1 MRLIRLVFSHNPGA
15 LTFAL
20 TLSIVSALLSIGV
33 VAFINERL
41 VSASDGSA
49 GLLWQ
54 FAGLLVVLL
63 VIASYAQ
70 VALTALGHRFV
81 YGLRRSLVKRVLD
94 TGIERLEEIGGANI
108 LASLSSDIRNITLAF
123 VNLPQLV
130 YGLGLSVAAFAYLA
144 FLSLPLFAMT
154 LLWMAVTVAV
164 GWGLVNALSRHLQQ
178 LRESED
184 RIYQDYEAAIEGRKE
199 LALNRDRAR
208 RYYEDEFDHSAE
220 TYRQHVTLADRYHS
234 IASNWANI
242 MVLGTIGLVFYL
254 VNGLGWAAMPVAS
267 TYALTILF
275 MRTPLVSAV
284 ASLPA
289 MLSARVS
296 LDKLD
301 SLSLAEYRP
310 GFEDAAR
317 DPTGEWQ
324 ELEMSGVQYR
334 YPVQHGEPGF
344 DVGPIDLTIRRGEII
359 FLVGGNG
366 SGKSTLARL
375 LSGLYLPHHGNLKM
389 DGRALQPEDWSSY
402 RRLFGSVFT
411 DFFLFDQLIAE
422 HGQDAAPADVH
433 YWLGRLRMEDKVR
446 VADSRLQDTRLSQ
459 GQRKRLALLLA
470 LLEKRDILLLD
481 EWAADQ
487 DPVFR
492 RLFYRDLLPQMKAQG
507 KTIFAITHD
516 DRYFHQADR
525 LLKMESGQLTEL
537 SVEQRQQ
544 SRHDAMQMIGEAP
557 VSETFSD
564 QA

>member
-15 LTFAL
+15 LTVAL
-20 TLSIVSALLSIGV
+20 LLSVVSALLSVGV

-41 VSASDGSA
+41 VSATEDGA

-54 FAGLLVVLL
+54 FTGLLVVLL

-70 VALTALGHRFV
+70 VLLTALGHRFV
-81 YGLRRSLVKRVLD
+81 YGLRRSMVKRVLD
-94 TGIERLEEIGGANI
+94 TAIERLEEIGGANI

-144 FLSLPLFAMT
+144 YLSLPLFAMT
-154 LLWMAVTVAV
+154 LLWMVFTVGV
-164 GWGLVNALSRHLQQ
+164 GWVLIRALSHHLQQ

-208 RYYEDEFDHSAE
+208 RYYDDEFDRSAE
-220 TYRQHVTLADRYHS
+220 TYRSHVTLADRYHS

-254 VNGLGWAAMPVAS
+254 VNGLGWAAASVAP

-284 ASLPA
+284 AALPA
-289 MLSARVS
+289 LLSARVS

-301 SLSLAEYRP
+301 TLALAEYRP
-310 GFEDAAR
+310 GFEDASR

-324 ELEMSGVQYR
+324 ELQMSAVRYC
-334 YPVQHGEPGF
+334 YPVQHGEQGF
-344 DVGPIDLTIRRGEII
+344 DVGPIDLTIRRGETL

-375 LSGLYLPHHGNLKM
+375 LSGLYLPHQGEILI
-389 DGRALQPEDWSSY
+389 DGQPLQPKDWSSY

-422 HGQDAAPADVH
+422 QGQDADPAKVD

-470 LLEKRDILLLD
+470 LLEERDILLLD

-492 RLFYRDLLPQMKAQG
+492 RLFYRDLLPQMKAEG
-507 KTIFAITHD
+507 RTIFAITHD
-516 DRYFHQADR
+516 DRYFHHADR
-525 LLKMESGQLTEL
+525 LLKMDSGQLVEL
-537 SVEQRQQ
+537 SAEDRQQ
-544 SRHDAMQMIGEAP
+544 SRHDALQMIGE
-557 VSETFSD
+557 
-564 QA
+564 

>member
-15 LTFAL
+15 LTVAL
-20 TLSIVSALLSIGV
+20 LLSVVSALLSVGV

-41 VSASDGSA
+41 VSATEGGA

-54 FAGLLVVLL
+54 FTGLLVVLL
-63 VIASYAQ
+63 IIASYAQ
-70 VALTALGHRFV
+70 ILLTALGHRFV
-81 YGLRRSLVKRVLD
+81 YGLRRSMVKRVLD

-123 VNLPQLV
+123 VNLPQLI
-130 YGLGLSVAAFAYLA
+130 YGLGLSVSAFAYLA
-144 FLSLPLFAMT
+144 YLSLPLFVMT
-154 LLWMAVTVAV
+154 LLWMTFTIGV
-164 GWGLVNALSRHLQQ
+164 GWVLIRALSHHLQQ

-199 LALNRDRAR
+199 LSLNRDRAR
-208 RYYEDEFDHSAE
+208 RYYDDEFDLSAE
-220 TYRQHVTLADRYHS
+220 TYRSHVTLADRYHS

-254 VNGLGWAAMPVAS
+254 VNGLGWAAASVAP

-284 ASLPA
+284 AALPA
-289 MLSARVS
+289 LLSARVS

-301 SLSLAEYRP
+301 TLALAEYQP
-310 GFEDAAR
+310 GFQDMSR

-324 ELEMSGVQYR
+324 ELQLHAVRYR
-334 YPVQHGEPGF
+334 YPAQHGEQGF
-344 DVGPIDLTIRRGEII
+344 DVGPVTLTIRRGETL

-375 LSGLYLPHHGNLKM
+375 LSGLYLPHQGEIQI
-389 DGRALQPEDWSSY
+389 DGQPLRPEDWSSY

-411 DFFLFDQLIAE
+411 DFFLFDQLIAQQ
-422 HGQDAAPADVH
+422 GQNADPADVN
-433 YWLGRLRMEDKVR
+433 YWLGRLRMEDKVK
-446 VADSRLQDTRLSQ
+446 VAGSRLQDTRLSQ

-492 RLFYRDLLPQMKAQG
+492 RLFYQELLPEMKAQG

-516 DRYFHQADR
+516 DRYFHHADR
-525 LLKMESGQLTEL
+525 LLKMDSGRLVEL
-537 SVEQRQQ
+537 SAEDRQQ
-544 SRHDAMQMIGEAP
+544 SRHDALQMIGE
-557 VSETFSD
+557 
-564 QA
+564 